1 MPNHASYGPNDGPT
15 MSATTTPDGDAAVRG
30 DDEFDDVGGDVIEL
44 PAGDDQW
51 NDSSWSRWGDRES
64 QSWGS
69 DRAQYG
75 QRWDTDASI
84 GWGRRASWDA
94 TTATT
99 GAAADR
105 WSNSSEDPWSH
116 GRDPWTGA
124 RDDDWQARDHGWP
137 GAQGDTWADGRVGRF
152 QEGDHVD
159 RGSGAWGEGRVF
171 EEKGLAWNGWS
182 HYDNGGFQGHR
193 GDHGGYSGGGRASEK
208 LAIPTFTG
216 EDTEDVGGSARS
228 YLRQIEAWRRMTL
241 LPASQQGLVLYQ
253 NLGGKAWIAAEELS
267 VPRLGSSD
275 GVSYFVAWINARFL
289 DLEVAR
295 IGKAFSDFF
304 RRLKRRAGQSIREY
318 NTEYDRLHA
327 RLREVGC
334 SIPQECAAWLYIDRL
349 QLEEAQELN
358 LLASVGNEYNLHR
371 LQQAA
376 VLHDRGHR
384 KPWENGRAR
393 KPHTAHF
400 TAGGDGGSGD
410 EDLGPTEDIEL
421 EDGVPEDVA
430 VAYATYQSAK
440 EKYKE
445 QTKAR
450 GYQGD
455 RGPPTA
461 KDGNA
466 RKSELSRE
474 EKVKLMKARSFCG
487 SCGKKG
493 HWHRDPVCP
502 NYATS
507 AQGAAKTAPKEVEM
521 CHHVPAEVF
530 SLKHDGA
537 ALLGITDTACA
548 KAVAGT
554 MWLQQ
559 YSDALKLIGQSPELI
574 RESEA
579 FRFGTGK
586 VHHSSFHVLIRF
598 RLGNRTVEMKTSIIN
613 GDVPLLMSK
622 PALAQLGMVYDVA
635 ENRADFT
642 KVGLRNFDLVTT
654 SSGHPAIPII
664 PAKPE
669 HGQESRLRP
678 QSISG
683 SAIVMKA
690 PSRCSGLAEPLSR
703 KCDLARRPF
712 PRRLRSEMACSKP
725 PAISKM
731 TKVELLSECN
741 RVGLVVHR
749 NWTCEEIKATI
760 MEHRMNDP
768 QQQQASVMKS
778 VTSLTLAELKEKADQ
793 LGVQYPSQ
801 VTKGNLIRLIRDST
815 KTPGTE
821 LMKIGKFKGYEYQEV
836 PRSYGMWAARE
847 IRMSPNPHVELVRF
861 AQWWEAKEYETHYGD
876 RGTIEENATV
886 PYPLDTSSVADLP
899 HDPRNSK
906 RGNPYGDL
914 PEMEAETDPATL
926 EEIRALETRLAVLKQ
941 KAKASSAPP
950 KVGASDY
957 MKENAKGTTD
967 LIVHYLMKKD
977 TSFDFGRIL
986 MIFVK
991 TDKDNMSTAA
1001 TILAEFERGIVDS
1014 TVNFACQTATKQHRD
1029 EFTAALLNKDFDF
1042 HTLGKL
1048 LDTLDYDPVKAT
1060 RDGVFGGK
1068 TGDKVNYF
1076 TYGMFT
1082 HGGVV
1087 GTTTKTREHDNVA
1100 RYLNGFARHHLGDK
1114 ATWSSVSL
1122 SRNTGTEVHHDFN
1135 NLKGT
1140 ANFTVSLGQ
1149 TKGGGLWIE
1158 DRSVTENDT
1167 YGVKWRRTGTGQ
1179 WLPGRIYDTKNKF
1192 VEFDPFLKH
1201 GTEAWSGNRWSVTY
1215 HTTRN
1220 LYKAGDEMKKFLRKC
1235 GFPLP
1240 KGTGRSTGEAKLGN
1254 KPRASVRRSIF
1265 NNAARISVMMA
1276 TLISAAGN
1284 YLAEHVHPQV
1294 QRNPVVLFEIGDT
1307 ESTQQAAE
1315 LGKDVFEPMT
1325 WERYRSPEGKTDA
1338 FHIVN
1343 GGTPRELRLHLD
1355 GKSTECDEAILEL
1368 MKQQVNDG
1376 GTVVLSGKPGDTLF
1390 EHIDK
1395 DPGLLGC
1402 KQHGYE
1408 DGLKVFMVF
1417 FKDKETTQRVKGPG
1431 RVHEVKVVSSEEP
1444 GQDNEALAM
1453 GATGISFGK
1462 DTPRPV
1468 ATALR
1473 RLHQNLGHPRQEDLI
1488 RHLRLAGCDQS
1499 VLKAA
1504 RSMRCQVC
1512 EANAA
1517 PKIARPSTIPPMAD
1531 FNDTLGL
1538 DLFFCHDT
1546 DDVKH
1551 AFLSVVHYGTTYH
1564 TVVKLDGQSGEDI
1577 EAKFNEMWLIPFGP
1591 PKAVVIDLEGGL
1603 QSALGRVCD
1612 WHGIGVR
1619 SVATQSHWQAGVVER
1634 QQAWWKHIWQKISY
1648 QLSIGE
1654 DEVNVAVPII
1664 SSAKNDL
1671 RRRCGYSPSQWVF
1684 GKAPRVPEDL
1694 QDPDG
1699 GGHVM
1704 WDVSE
1709 DAKYQRQS
1717 AMRAAAR
1724 VAFHESQTDGR
1735 LRKALLQRTRVA
1747 ARPLDVGESVHFW
1760 HKPKNRRQ
1768 GCWSGPAV
1776 IVGKE
1781 GGNYWISK
1789 GGRCRL
1795 TSAEHLR
1802 PTTGEEVGALL
1813 AMKGTQKE
1821 AEMLLNHD
1829 PDGDEAFEEDLE
1841 ELMRDIDEE
1850 MSWAGDEADQP
1861 VDDLEMEGDLELEPL
1876 REQDAAPVP
1885 KRRLKRKTTAAELN
1899 PDRHEAMMLKTHLT
1913 TRGLE
1918 KRKEKELK
1926 WSEIPAEV
1934 HEKFR
1939 EAEATQWNEH
1949 LSFDALQPL
1958 SVAESDRVRREV
1970 PAERILRSRWA
1981 YKDKNWARRREG
1993 EDVPWKCKS
2002 RLVIAG
2008 HTDPDLTDENLR
2020 LNTDAPTL
2028 SRSGLACMLQRTAD
2042 GLVEDDPWTLAAGDI
2057 RCAFLT
2063 GSYLSRELYMHQPKT
2078 GFPGLLPGQLV
2089 KIQKNVFGLATSPHT
2104 WWQDLQNGINEVE
2117 IKIPE
2122 DTDAYRFEPSAMD
2135 PCVFALRKWD
2145 GEKFYGI
2152 PVAYLGCHV
2161 DDLLIAGP
2169 RKLQQIIQQ
2178 ALAGKFEIQ
2187 TWEADDFE
2195 FLGSRIVVATDRI
2208 KMTQEKY
2215 AETRLFTIEVP
2226 AGIDDSE
2233 AAPQELSSDN
2243 RSLIG
2248 ALSWM
2253 SAQTRPDLT
2262 CSVSMAQQL
2271 QKAPTYG
2278 DIKFTNAIA
2287 TKAYQYRERGL
2298 EFKPI
2303 PKGNLMILVFHDAAW
2318 ANVPEADPEEDY
2330 YVLTQQENIDGLQT
2344 EGPYANGC
2352 VRKAKK
2358 GNSKVAS
2365 QLGILVMFAD
2375 RAALAGQAGN
2385 ANVADW
2391 KSRAGQRVCR
2401 STFGAETQA
2410 CAEGLETGQYV
2421 RSMYETL
2428 LKGVMTAV
2436 DAAELPILCL
2446 SDCRSLYDHLNKQG
2460 IPRVPSDKRLAVD
2473 LAALRQGLRSE
2484 KWNDSLPI
2492 AWIPGALQK
2501 GDVLTKPQNPSDW
2514 WDSISTKLL
2523 LPLAI
2528 GQEGV
2533 LISNRTVRQRTS
2545 VKLDGTVML
2554 GSIFPFEYFIV

>member
-1 MPNHASYGPNDGPT
+1 MPNHASHGPNDGPT
-15 MSATTTPDGDAAVRG
+15 TTATTTPDGDGAVRG
-30 DDEFDDVGGDVIEL
+30 DDEFDDAGGDVIEL
-44 PAGDDQW
+44 PVGDDQW

-75 QRWDTDASI
+75 QRWDTDANI
-84 GWGRRASWDA
+84 GWGRRTSWDA

-137 GAQGDTWADGRVGRF
+137 GAQGDTWADGRAGRF
-152 QEGDHVD
+152 QGSDYVD

-182 HYDNGGFQGHR
+182 HYDNGGFQGQR
-193 GDHGGYSGGGRASEK
+193 GDPGGYSGGGRASEK

-241 LPASQQGLVLYQ
+241 PPASQQGLVLYQ
-253 NLGGKAWIAAEELS
+253 NLGGKVWIAAEELS

-400 TAGGDGGSGD
+400 TAGGDGDSGD
-410 EDLGPTEDIEL
+410 EDFGQAEDIEL

-430 VAYATYQSAK
+430 VAYATHQSAK

-455 RGPPTA
+455 RGPPAA
-461 KDGNA
+461 KDGNN
-466 RKSELSRE
+466 RKSELSRD

-669 HGQESRLRP
+669 HGAEKLVVGETCTSGSSQYMAFALSRVDAVRFSPNEFTMSESRLRP

-683 SAIVMKA
+683 SAIVMKVLF
-690 PSRCSGLAEPLSR
+690 RCSGLAELLSR

-731 TKVELLSECN
+731 TKAELLSECN

-768 QQQQASVMKS
+768 NQQQATVMKS
-778 VTSLTLAELKEKADQ
+778 ITSLTLPELKEKADQ
-793 LGVQYPSQ
+793 LGVLYPSQ
-801 VTKGNLIRLIRDST
+801 VTKGNLMRLIRDHT

-876 RGTIEENATV
+876 RGTIEENATDV
-886 PYPLDTSSVADLP
+886 VTEGRPHVENRDPTIPASRDLP
-899 HDPRNSK
+899 YDPRTTK
-906 RGNPYGDL
+906 RGNTHGDS
-914 PEMEAETDPATL
+914 PDMEAEADPATL

-950 KVGASDY
+950 KVGDNSY
-957 MKENAKGTTD
+957 MEENAKGTTD
-967 LIVHYLMKKD
+967 LIVYYLMGEG
-977 TSFDFGRIL
+977 TFFDLGEIVT
-986 MIFVK
+986 IFVK
-991 TDKDNMSTAA
+991 VDRGNMSTVA
-1001 TILAEFERGIVDS
+1001 TILAEFERGIVNN
-1014 TVNFACQTATKQHRD
+1014 TVNFACQTAAKQDRD

-1042 HTLGKL
+1042 NTLGKL

-1100 RYLNGFARHHLGDK
+1100 RYLNGFARHYLGDK
-1114 ATWSSVSL
+1114 ATWTSVSL

-1140 ANFTVSLGQ
+1140 ANFTEEV
-1149 TKGGGLWIE
+1149 
-1158 DRSVTENDT
+1158 
-1167 YGVKWRRTGTGQ
+1167 
-1179 WLPGRIYDTKNKF
+1179 PGRIHDTKNKF

-1201 GTEAWSGNRWSVTY
+1201 GTEAWNGNRWAVTY

-1220 LYKAGDEMKKFLRKC
+1220 LYKAGDEMKKFLRRC

-1240 KGTGRSTGEAKLGN
+1240 KGTGRPTGEVKLGN
-1254 KPRASVRRSIF
+1254 KPKASVRRSIF

-1355 GKSTECDEAILEL
+1355 GKSSECDEALLEL

-1376 GTVVLSGKPGDTLF
+1376 GTVVLSGGAGDTLF
-1390 EHIDK
+1390 EHINK
-1395 DPGLLGC
+1395 DPSLRDC
-1402 KQHGYE
+1402 KQHGNE
-1408 DGLKVFMVF
+1408 DGVKVFMVF
-1417 FKDKETTQRVKGPG
+1417 FKGKETTQRVEGPG

-1499 VLKAA
+1499 ILKAA

-1512 EANAA
+1512 EANTA

-1551 AFLSVVHYGTTYH
+1551 AFLSVVDYGTTYH

-1577 EAKFNEMWLIPFGP
+1577 EAKFNEMWLVPFGP

-1603 QSALGRVCD
+1603 ESALGRVCD

-1654 DEVNVAVPII
+1654 DEVNVAV
-1664 SSAKNDL
+1664 
-1671 RRRCGYSPSQWVF
+1671 

-1699 GGHVM
+1699 GAHVM
-1704 WDVSE
+1704 WDISE

-1850 MSWAGDEADQP
+1850 MSWAGDEVDQP
-1861 VDDLEMEGDLELEPL
+1861 ADDLEIEEDLELEPL
-1876 REQDAAPVP
+1876 REQDATPAP

-1899 PDRHEAMMLKTHLT
+1899 PDRHEALMLKTHLT

-1958 SVAESDRVRREV
+1958 SVAESDRVRWEV

-2020 LNTDAPTL
+2020 LSTDAPTL

-2042 GLVEDDPWTLAAGDI
+2042 GLLEEDPWTLAAGDI

-2089 KIQKNVFGLATSPHT
+2089 RIKKNVFGLATSPHT
-2104 WWQDLQNGINEVE
+2104 WWQDLQSGINEVE

-2122 DTDAYRFEPSAMD
+2122 DTDVYRFEPSAMD

-2145 GEKFYGI
+2145 GEKFYGT

-2169 RKLQQIIQQ
+2169 RKLQHIIQQ

-2195 FLGSRIVVATDRI
+2195 FLGSRIVVAVDHI
-2208 KMTQEKY
+2208 KMSQEKY

-2233 AAPQELSSDN
+2233 
-2243 RSLIG
+2243 
-2248 ALSWM
+2248 
-2253 SAQTRPDLT
+2253 
-2262 CSVSMAQQL
+2262 QL

-2352 VRKAKK
+2352 IRKAKK

-2410 CAEGLETGQYV
+2410 CAEGLETGPYV

-2514 WDSISTKLL
+2514 WDSISAKLL

-2533 LISNRTVRQRTS
+2533 LISNRTVRQRIS

-2554 GSIFPFEYFIV
+2554 DGIFPHEYFIV